1 MATMKRYIT
10 ILIAL
15 CAVSLSASAQVAK
28 QVEVT
33 KEYAPEIGAA
43 RKMEITPNMVDTITL
58 RPEIDY
64 TITPRSFAS
73 ALGTHRFN
81 PATVTYWEYHR
92 KYPFYLK
99 LGAGYPLNT
108 VGDFYAT
115 THRADVGYI
124 TGYANHY
131 GQYAQLRYDNVLG
144 EPTRDMVSYKKGNR
158 SMQMNNK
165 FGVMGGK
172 YIGRYTLAGD
182 IFYRMDTY
190 HRYPL
195 HNQTAKE
202 EGDQVLAYNRR
213 KIDSDD
219 VNLSLSFGDSF
230 ADYSHL
236 NFKLYASANLYNDKS
251 EHFLVDERYQQINAK
266 AGAALAREITKS
278 SALSLDVNYEGYYGL
293 HSLKGYQNTVLGG
306 QILYRYR
313 SGGLFDLT
321 AGVKLLYDKNP
332 ADEAKPNRWHAY
344 PYVALSFNIN
354 DKGTIVPYLEVDG
367 ELQNNSYYSLQRKN
381 PYVAI
386 LGGADGSLSADS
398 VVPNTDVYNVRVGV
412 SGHTENSKFAYR
424 LYANMSFMKNA
435 IYWYNISQIFFGVES
450 ADRNIWSLCGAVDYK
465 PISQLLFTAQVKGT
479 LYSNYSTVEN
489 AMPAVEASL
498 RVRYTHKKFTL
509 GLSAELFGPTKWT
522 CLQDYSLLQ
531 PNVSMPVVAEV
542 FEARTSLDL
551 SLYTDWRVSKTCT
564 LYAEGNNLLGDVL
577 PTYRWAFYR
586 EMGASFTLGV
596 KVQF

>member
-1 MATMKRYIT
+1 MRTMKRYIT
-10 ILIAL
+10 TLIAL
-15 CAVSLSASAQVAK
+15 CAVALSVSAQVAK

-33 KEYAPEIGAA
+33 KEYAPEIGTA

-81 PATVTYWEYHR
+81 PATVTYWEYQR
-92 KYPFYLK
+92 KFPFYLK
-99 LGAGYPLNT
+99 LGVGYPLNS
-108 VGDFYAT
+108 VGDLYAT

-131 GQYAQLRYDNVLG
+131 AQYSQLRYENAFDGKEYN
-144 EPTRDMVSYKKGNR
+144 DNR

-172 YIGRYTLAGD
+172 YFGRYTLAGD
-182 IFYRMDTY
+182 LYYRMDIY
-190 HRYPL
+190 HRYPF
-195 HNQTAKE
+195 HNEKTDD
-202 EGDQVLAYNRR
+202 GSVIMGYNRR
-213 KIDSDD
+213 QIALDD

-236 NFKLYASANLYNDKS
+236 NFKIYASANFYNDKS
-251 EHFLVDERYQQINAK
+251 EHFIADDRYQQLNTT
-266 AGAALAREITKS
+266 AGLTLAREITKK
-278 SALSLDVNYEGYYGL
+278 SALSFDVDYRGYYGL
-293 HSLKGYQNTVLGG
+293 HSLKSYNNHILGG
-306 QILYRYR
+306 KILYRYR
-313 SGGLFDLT
+313 SGRLIDLT
-321 AGVKLLYDKNP
+321 VGAQLLYDKNP
-332 ADEAKPNRWHAY
+332 ADAVKQHRWHAF
-344 PYVALSFNIN
+344 PYLSLSLNIN
-354 DKGTIVPYLEVDG
+354 DKGIFVPYIEVDG
-367 ELQNNSYYSLQRKN
+367 ELQNNSYGSMTRQN

-386 LGGADGSLSADS
+386 LGGVDGSLSANIA
-398 VVPNTDVYNVRVGV
+398 VPNTELYNVRLGI
-412 SGHTENSKFAYR
+412 SGHSANSKFAYR

-465 PISQLLFTAQVKGT
+465 PISQLLFTAQVKGS
-479 LYSNYSTVEN
+479 LYSNYSKVED
-489 AMPAVEASL
+489 AMPAVEALL

-509 GLSAELFGPTKWT
+509 GLSAELYGPTKWS
-522 CLQDYSLLQ
+522 CIQDYSLFWPETTL
-531 PNVSMPVVAEV
+531 PIENTV
-542 FEARTSLDL
+542 FNAPTALDL
-551 SLYTDWRVSKTCT
+551 SIYADWRVKKTCT
-564 LYAEGNNLLGDVL
+564 IYAEGNNLLGDIL
-577 PTYRWAFYR
+577 PTYRWAYYR